1 MPLKIPG
8 LKALQ
13 SKLFRRPPAEI
24 PEVSES
30 VSQPTALDVGAEQLG
45 KTYARAL
52 LGATQAE
59 GSTDQV
65 IEQLNELCDDAL
77 ANSEQL
83 RAAFASPRIDAG
95 EKCRVLERML
105 AGSAHPT
112 LLKFLKVM
120 AGRHRLAYVN
130 AVRDAVVKL
139 HDEATGRLL
148 VEVRTAVPMTDDLRD
163 NVTHQLN
170 VHFGKEV
177 RLKEIVDPSVIGGM
191 VIRVGDTVFDSSV
204 ASRLDKVGRAAAAG
218 FARRL
223 IEQSDQFVGN

>member
-8 LKALQ
+8 LQALK
-13 SKLFRRPPAEI
+13 SKFFRRPPAEI

-65 IEQLNELCDDAL
+65 INELNELCDEAL
-77 ANSEQL
+77 ANSDQL
-83 RAAFASPRIDAG
+83 RAAFASPRIDAS
-95 EKCRVLERML
+95 EKCRVLDRML
-105 AGSAHPT
+105 GGSAHPT

-120 AGRHRLAYVN
+120 ANRHRLAYVN
-130 AVRDAVVKL
+130 AVRNAVVKL
-139 HDEATGRLL
+139 HDEATGRLAI
-148 VEVRTAVPMTDDLRD
+148 EIRTAVPMTDDLRGS
-163 NVTHQLN
+163 VTHQLN

-177 RLKEIVDPSVIGGM
+177 RLKEIVDPSVIGGT

-204 ASRLDKVGRAAAAG
+204 ASRLDKVGRVAASG
-218 FARRL
+218 FARQL
-223 IEQSDQFVGN
+223 IEKSDQFVGN